1 MNSNDVPPIYKRG
14 DMVTDN
20 STKAV
25 CTVINMFPIMGRN
38 FYTKK
43 QIKIGYNLIIL
54 NDSTSQSSM
63 VHEQAVSRIPDLPKQ
78 DSPQAAVDQG
88 ADQTGPSI
96 MERVRKEKQ
105 NVNNRVLQAGFSDSV
120 PGFVQGY
127 RGASVN
133 LQVDKTRK
141 VETGLSK
148 APQNRFK
155 FKATSNQAPTLFPP
169 GYLFNK
175 AKKMADQGVLGL
187 GALGDF
193 SQAGGAS
200 QAGSSSY
207 SGSALAKRTQPEE
220 VIKKEIPER
229 SETLQLVQDLLEDV
243 SLIKPFEKS
252 QINIH
257 LYYSGRYQP
266 GL

>member
-63 VHEQAVSRIPDLPKQ
+63 VNEQAVSRIPTLPEQDLP
-78 DSPQAAVDQG
+78 QATVDQG

-105 NVNNRVLQAGFSDSV
+105 HVNHNRVVQAGFSDSV

-127 RGASVN
+127 HCESSG
-133 LQVDKTRK
+133 
-141 VETGLSK
+141 G
-148 APQNRFK
+148 QN
-155 FKATSNQAPTLFPP
+155 
-169 GYLFNK
+169 
-175 AKKMADQGVLGL
+175 KKG
-187 GALGDF
+187 
-193 SQAGGAS
+193 
-200 QAGSSSY
+200 
-207 SGSALAKRTQPEE
+207 
-220 VIKKEIPER
+220 
-229 SETLQLVQDLLEDV
+229 
-243 SLIKPFEKS
+243 
-252 QINIH
+252 
-257 LYYSGRYQP
+257 
-266 GL
+266 